1 MDQMEP
7 DKLLD
12 QRVPKKAGP
21 LLLIFTFMLVNQLKL
36 PSTSAPATR
45 GSVTGTGQRKAEKGN
60 GFLTSSSL
68 RVAPSYACSPAPV
81 YDAYAY

>member
-12 QRVPKKAGP
+12 QRVPKRP

-36 PSTSAPATR
+36 PSPLPL
-45 GSVTGTGQRKAEKGN
+45 Q
-60 GFLTSSSL
+60 L
-68 RVAPSYACSPAPV
+68 
-81 YDAYAY
+81 

>member
-45 GSVTGTGQRKAEKGN
+45 GSVTGQRKAEKGN
-60 GFLTSSSL
+60 GFLSDN
-68 RVAPSYACSPAPV
+68 SYGERPTAR
-81 YDAYAY
+81 

>member
-1 MDQMEP
+1 MEP

-12 QRVPKKAGP
+12 QRVPKKPGP
-21 LLLIFTFMLVNQLKL
+21 LLLMFIHVYAGESTETAF
-36 PSTSAPATR
+36 TSAPATR
-45 GSVTGTGQRKAEKGN
+45 GSVTGQRKAETGN

-81 YDAYAY
+81 YDVYAY

>member
-21 LLLIFTFMLVNQLKL
+21 LLLIFTLVNQLKL

-45 GSVTGTGQRKAEKGN
+45 GSVTGQRKAEKGN
-60 GFLTSSSL
+60 GFLTYSSL
-68 RVAPSYACSPAPV
+68 RVG
-81 YDAYAY
+81 

>member
-45 GSVTGTGQRKAEKGN
+45 GSVTGQRKAERGN